1 MSIALVQGELSVI
14 LEGDTAMVNFTGILL
29 DSAESRVVVTI
40 ENTSQNSLNV
50 SIYVNDTL
58 EDMSTASLTFPT
70 SVLSANIGRDFTGSL
85 NDVGIYV
92 PALTE
97 DDLDPRPAEFIP
109 QCLCYP
115 DSISTT
121 NTSLCTGS
129 INNNR

>member
-1 MSIALVQGELSVI
+1 MNVSIALVQGELSVI
-14 LEGDTAMVNFTGILL
+14 LEGDTPMVESIG
-29 DSAESRVVVTI
+29 DSVESRVVVAI
-40 ENTSQNSLNV
+40 ENTLQNSLNV
-50 SIYVNDTL
+50 SIYVNETL
-58 EDMSTASLTFPT
+58 KNTSAASLTFPT

-115 DSISTT
+115 YSISTT
-121 NTSLCTGS
+121 DTSLCTGS